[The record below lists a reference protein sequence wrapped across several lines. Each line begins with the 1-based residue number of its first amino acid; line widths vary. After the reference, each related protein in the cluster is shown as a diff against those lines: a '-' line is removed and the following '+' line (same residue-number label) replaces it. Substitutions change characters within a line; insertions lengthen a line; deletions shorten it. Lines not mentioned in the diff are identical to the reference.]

1 MDQQRKRFEY
11 KWVILAACFLMT
23 FFALGFCS
31 GNKGLYLSAIT
42 EALSIPRSLFSI
54 NDSFRYVSSALINLF
69 FGTLLYKYGIRK
81 MVAFG
86 FIALA
91 GSMFIYS
98 IANDILMFY
107 VGGTLLGV
115 GLTFTTG
122 TMTSSIIRRWFKK
135 DIGKYT
141 GIVYAANGIGGALAA
156 QIVSPMINDS
166 TNIFGYRNAYRLM
179 TVILIV
185 VGVVI
190 VLALRERPKD
200 NKVEVV
206 DIKSK
211 KKRGSSWVGIA
222 FSQAIR
228 RPTFYVAGLIVFLT
242 GFMLQGINTVYA
254 AHLKDSGL
262 DPAYVATIASVF
274 SLTLTFTKILVG
286 AMYDRFGLKVV
297 MIVCQLA
304 GVVAFLAMIF
314 IQSSTVGM
322 MLAVV
327 FALLYALSL
336 PLETLVIPLIVND
349 LFGNAS
355 FDKIMGMFI
364 AMNYTG
370 YALGAPIINLCY
382 DVLGSYKPAFL
393 IYSGLMFV
401 TLFIFQ
407 GVIKKA
413 NIEKAAIIAQ
423 QSETAGE
430 IGD

>member
-1 MDQQRKRFEY
+1 MSTEKRKFDY

-42 EALSIPRSLFSI
+42 EALGIPRSLFSI
-54 NDSFRYVSSALINLF
+54 NDSFRYVSSAIINLF

-81 MVAFG
+81 MVGFG
-86 FIALA
+86 FLALV
-91 GSMFIYS
+91 GSMLLYS
-98 IANDILMFY
+98 IADSIIVFY
-107 VGGTLLGV
+107 IGGILLGI

-122 TMTSSIIRRWFKK
+122 SMTSAIIRRWFKK

-156 QIVSPMINDS
+156 QIVSPMINDPN
-166 TNIFGYRNAYRLM
+166 NIFGYRNAYMFMVVVL
-179 TVILIV
+179 VI
-185 VGVVI
+185 VGVVC
-190 VLALRERPKD
+190 VVSLRERPKD
-200 NKVEVV
+200 EKMEVV
-206 DIKSK
+206 DLKSK
-211 KKRGSSWVGIA
+211 KKRGSSWVGIEYK
-222 FSQAIR
+222 QAIK

-262 DPAYVATIASVF
+262 DAGYVATVASIF

-286 AMYDRFGLKVV
+286 AMYDRFGLKTV
-297 MIVCQLA
+297 MLVCQLA
-304 GVVAFLAMIF
+304 GAVAFIAMLFIGASAGGMVLAI
-314 IQSSTVGM
+314 I
-322 MLAVV
+322 

-355 FDKIMGMFI
+355 FDKIMGLFL

-382 DVLGSYKPAFL
+382 DILGSYKPAFL
-393 IYSGLMFV
+393 IYSAMMVV
-401 TLFIFQ
+401 TFLVFRL
-407 GVIKKA
+407 VIRSAYK
-413 NIEKAAIIAQ
+413 EKEEIIARQ
-423 QSETAGE
+423 AEIAG
-430 IGD
+430 

>member
-1 MDQQRKRFEY
+1 MDLQKRKFEY
-11 KWVILAACFLMT
+11 KWVILASCFLMT

-42 EALSIPRSLFSI
+42 EALHIPRSLFSI

-86 FIALA
+86 FISLA
-91 GSMFIYS
+91 ASMFLYS
-98 IANDILMFY
+98 VASNILMFY
-107 VGGTLLGV
+107 LGGILLGV

-156 QIVSPMINDS
+156 QIVSPMINDPN
-166 TNIFGYRNAYRLM
+166 NIFGYRNAYRLM
-179 TVILIV
+179 ALILII
-185 VGVVI
+185 VGTIIVI
-190 VLALRERPKD
+190 CLRERPKD
-200 NKVEVV
+200 DKVEVV
-206 DIKSK
+206 ELKT
-211 KKRGSSWVGIA
+211 KKRRGSGWVGIEYK
-222 FSQAIR
+222 QAIR
-228 RPTFYVAGLIVFLT
+228 RPAFYLAGLVVFLT

-262 DPAYVATIASVF
+262 DPAYVATIASIF

-297 MIVCQLA
+297 MMVCQLA
-304 GVVAFLAMIF
+304 GVVAFVAMIF
-314 IQSSTVGM
+314 IHSSMTGM
-322 MLAVV
+322 VLAVI

-336 PLETLVIPLIVND
+336 PLETLVIPLIIND

-355 FDKIMGMFI
+355 FDKIMGIFI

-370 YALGAPIINLCY
+370 YALGAPIINLCF
-382 DVLGSYKPAFL
+382 DKLGSYKPAFI
-393 IYSGLMFV
+393 IYSALMLITCIGFRFV
-401 TLFIFQ
+401 INSAHRD
-407 GVIKKA
+407 K
-413 NIEKAAIIAQ
+413 EKIIAQ
-423 QSETAGE
+423 QTAVE
-430 IGD
+430 

>member
-1 MDQQRKRFEY
+1 MDLQKRKLEY
-11 KWVILAACFLMT
+11 KWIILAACFIMT

-42 EALSIPRSLFSI
+42 EALNIPRSLFSI

-69 FGTLLYKYGIRK
+69 FGSLLYKFGVRK

-86 FIALA
+86 FITLA

-115 GLTFTTG
+115 GLSFTTG

-156 QIVSPMINDS
+156 QIVSPMINDQN
-166 TNIFGYRNAYRLM
+166 NIFGYRNAYRLM
-179 TVILIV
+179 TVILLV
-185 VGVVI
+185 VGAIIVI
-190 VLALRERPKD
+190 ALRERPKD
-200 NKVEVV
+200 ETMEITDV
-206 DIKSK
+206 KSK
-211 KKRGSSWVGIA
+211 KKRGINWVGIEYK
-222 FSQAIR
+222 QAVR
-228 RPTFYVAGLIVFLT
+228 SSTFYLAGLIVFLT

-262 DPAYVATIASVF
+262 NAAFVATIASVF

-286 AMYDRFGLKVV
+286 AMYDRFGLKIV

-304 GVVAFLAMIF
+304 GVVGFIAMIF
-314 IQSSTVGM
+314 IQSSMTGM
-322 MLAVV
+322 VLAVI

-370 YALGAPIINLCY
+370 YALGAPIINLCF
-382 DVLGSYKPAFL
+382 DTLGSYKPAFL
-393 IYSGLMFV
+393 IYSALMLITMIV
-401 TLFIFQ
+401 FQ
-407 GVIKKA
+407 RVLNKA
-413 NIEKAAIIAQ
+413 TKQRNALIAKQ
-423 QSETAGE
+423 EVS
-430 IGD
+430 

>member
-1 MDQQRKRFEY
+1 MNLRKRKLEY
-11 KWVILAACFLMT
+11 KWIILAACFLMT

-42 EALSIPRSLFSI
+42 EALNIPRSLFSI

-69 FGTLLYKYGIRK
+69 FGTLLYKFGIRK

-86 FIALA
+86 FISLA
-91 GSMFIYS
+91 ASMFIYS
-98 IANDILMFY
+98 VANTILMFY
-107 VGGTLLGV
+107 LGGIMLGV
-115 GLTFTTG
+115 GLSFTTG

-179 TVILIV
+179 TAILIV
-185 VGVVI
+185 VGIIIVV
-190 VLALRERPKD
+190 ALRERPKD
-200 NKVEVV
+200 ENMEITDV
-206 DIKSK
+206 KSK
-211 KKRGSSWVGIA
+211 KKRGSSWVGIE
-222 FSQAIR
+222 FHQAVR
-228 RPTFYVAGLIVFLT
+228 NPTFYIAGLIVFLT

-262 DPAYVATIASVF
+262 DVAFVATIASVF
-274 SLTLTFTKILVG
+274 SLTLTITKILVG

-304 GVVAFLAMIF
+304 GVVAFVSMVF
-314 IQSSTVGM
+314 IQSTMSGM
-322 MLAVV
+322 VLAVV

-382 DVLGSYKPAFL
+382 DVLGSYKPAFI
-393 IYSGLMFV
+393 IYSILMLI
-401 TLFIFQ
+401 TLFVFQ
-407 GVIKKA
+407 SVMKTA
-413 NIEKAAIIAQ
+413 NKEKEAIIAQ
-423 QSETAGE
+423 SADT
-430 IGD
+430 IGG

>member
-1 MDQQRKRFEY
+1 MDLQKRKFEY

-42 EALSIPRSLFSI
+42 EALQLPRSLFSI
-54 NDSFRYVSSALINLF
+54 NDSFRYVSSAVLNLF
-69 FGTLLYKYGIRK
+69 FGTLLYKFGIRK

-86 FIALA
+86 FISLA
-91 GSMFIYS
+91 ASMFIYS
-98 IANDILMFY
+98 VANDILMFY
-107 VGGTLLGV
+107 LGGIMLGL

-156 QIVSPMINDS
+156 QIVSPMINNPD
-166 TNIFGYRNAYRLM
+166 NIFGYRDAYRLM
-179 TVILIV
+179 SVILVV
-185 VGVVI
+185 VGVII
-190 VLALRERPKD
+190 VVALRERPKD
-200 NKVEVV
+200 ETMEVV
-206 DIKSK
+206 NLKSK
-211 KKRGSSWVGIA
+211 KKRGASWVGMEYA
-222 FSQAIR
+222 QAIR
-228 RPTFYVAGLIVFLT
+228 RPTFYIAGLIVFLT

-274 SLTLTFTKILVG
+274 SLTLTVTKILVG

-297 MIVCQLA
+297 MLVCQLA
-304 GVVAFLAMIF
+304 GVVAFVAMIF
-314 IQSSTVGM
+314 IQSSMTGM
-322 MLAVV
+322 VLAVV

-355 FDKIMGMFI
+355 FDKILGMFI

-382 DVLGSYKPAFL
+382 DMLGSYKPAFML
-393 IYSGLMFV
+393 YSALMLV
-401 TLFIFQ
+401 TLFIFR
-407 GVIKKA
+407 GVMNTA
-413 NIEKAAIIAQ
+413 NKDKEMILSQ
-423 QSETAGE
+423 QTEE
-430 IGD
+430 IGG